1 MTVEPHVSPLM
12 LDALA
17 LRALDRASEARVDRH
32 LASCASCRDDAR
44 IAAEL
49 RQRFTVHVLP
59 RGVPAR
65 RRQRRS
71 WLAIPPLVA
80 ALLAIGWCSRP
91 APVAELGIKGA
102 ATASW
107 WVFANHDGRVFA
119 VRDGTTLA
127 AGDRIRFTV
136 TPAGARY
143 LLVASIDG
151 LGAATIYY
159 PYAGPQSAIVDAD
172 RVEPASSI
180 ELDAAPGPE
189 RIYALLSDEPI
200 AADTVIARL
209 RAVAAGG
216 PDAIRGARALELPV
230 RAQLSLVFEKATP

>member
-1 MTVEPHVSPLM
+1 M

-17 LRALDRASEARVDRH
+17 LHALDRDSEARVHAH
-32 LASCASCRDDAR
+32 LACCASCRDDAR
-44 IAAEL
+44 IAAQL
-49 RQRFTVHVLP
+49 RERFTVHVLP

-71 WLAIPPLVA
+71 WLWIPPLAA

-91 APVAELGIKGA
+91 APVAELGIKGG
-102 ATASW
+102 ASW
-107 WVFANHDGRVFA
+107 QVFANHDGRVFA
-119 VRDGTTLA
+119 VHDGTTLT
-127 AGDRIRFTV
+127 AGDRIRFAV

-151 LGAATIYY
+151 RGAATIYY
-159 PYAGPQSAIVDAD
+159 PYDGPQSANIEGD
-172 RVEPASSI
+172 RVEPAGSI

-200 AADTVIARL
+200 AADTVIEQL
-209 RAVAAGG
+209 RAVAVGG
-216 PDAIRGARALELPV
+216 VGAIRDARALELPM

>member
-1 MTVEPHVSPLM
+1 MTAERHISQLM

-17 LRALDRASEARVDRH
+17 LHALDRDSEARVHAH
-32 LASCASCRDDAR
+32 LAGCASCRDDAQ
-44 IAAEL
+44 IAAQL

-65 RRQRRS
+65 RRPRRS
-71 WLAIPPLVA
+71 WPLIPALVA

-102 ATASW
+102 ASW
-107 WVFANHDGRVFA
+107 QVFANREGRVFA
-119 VRDGTTLA
+119 VHDGTTLA
-127 AGDRIRFTV
+127 AGDRIRFAV
-136 TPAGARY
+136 IPAGARY

-159 PYAGPQSAIVDAD
+159 PYDGLQSAIIEGD
-172 RVEPASSI
+172 RVEPAGSI

-189 RIYALLSDEPI
+189 RIYALLSDGPI
-200 AADTVIARL
+200 AADTVIEQL

-216 PDAIRGARALELPV
+216 ADTIRDPRALELPV
-230 RAQLSLVFEKATP
+230 RAQLSLVFEKAAP

>member
-1 MTVEPHVSPLM
+1 MTEEPHISQLM

-17 LRALDRASEARVDRH
+17 LRALDRDSELRVHAH
-32 LASCASCRDDAR
+32 LAGCASCRDDAQ
-44 IAAEL
+44 AAARL

-65 RRQRRS
+65 PRRRRS
-71 WLAIPPLVA
+71 WLLIPALAA
-80 ALLAIGWCSRP
+80 ALLAIGWRSRP
-91 APVAELGIKGA
+91 APVTELTIKG
-102 ATASW
+102 TASW
-107 WVFANHDGRVFA
+107 QVFANHDGRVFA
-119 VRDGTTLA
+119 VHDGTPLA
-127 AGDRIRFTV
+127 AGDRIRFAV

-159 PYAGPQSAIVDAD
+159 PYDGPQSATIEGD
-172 RVEPASSI
+172 RVEPAGSI

-200 AADTVIARL
+200 AAATVLVQL
-209 RAVAAGG
+209 RALALGG
-216 PDAIRGARALELPV
+216 VDAIRDARALELPV
-230 RAQLSLVFEKATP
+230 RAQLSLVFEKAAP

>member
-1 MTVEPHVSPLM
+1 MTADPHVSQLM

-17 LRALDRASEARVDRH
+17 LRALDRDSEARVHAH
-32 LASCASCRDDAR
+32 LAGCASCREAAQ
-44 IAAEL
+44 IAAQL

-71 WLAIPPLVA
+71 WLLLPALAV
-80 ALLAIGWCSRP
+80 ALLAIGWRSRP
-91 APVAELGIKGA
+91 APVAELGIKG
-102 ATASW
+102 TASW
-107 WVFANHDGRVFA
+107 QVFANHDGRVFA
-119 VRDGTTLA
+119 VHDGTALK
-127 AGDRIRFTV
+127 AGDRIRFAV
-136 TPAGARY
+136 APAGARY

-151 LGAATIYY
+151 LGTATIYY
-159 PYAGPQSAIVDAD
+159 PYDGPQSAIIEGD
-172 RVEPASSI
+172 RVEPAGSI

-200 AADTVIARL
+200 AADPVIEQL

-216 PDAIRGARALELPV
+216 ADAIRDARALELPV

>member
-1 MTVEPHVSPLM
+1 MTAEPHVSQLM

-17 LRALDRASEARVDRH
+17 LCALDRDSAARVQAH
-32 LASCASCRDDAR
+32 LACCASCRDDAR
-44 IAAEL
+44 IAAQL

-65 RRQRRS
+65 RRPRRS
-71 WLAIPPLVA
+71 WLLIPPLMA

-91 APVAELGIKGA
+91 APVAELAIKGE
-102 ATASW
+102 ASW
-107 WVFANHDGRVFA
+107 QVFANHDGRVFA
-119 VRDGTTLA
+119 VHDGTALA
-127 AGDRIRFTV
+127 AGDRIRFAV

-159 PYAGPQSAIVDAD
+159 PYDGPHSAIIEGD
-172 RVEPASSI
+172 RVEPAGSI

-189 RIYALLSDEPI
+189 RIYALLSDQPI
-200 AADTVIARL
+200 AADAVIVQL
-209 RAVAAGG
+209 RAVAVGG
-216 PDAIRGARALELPV
+216 AAAIRDARPLALPV